1 MEPSNPGT
9 LEPSNP
15 DRLVVVLIRP
25 SRYDEEG
32 YVVRHWRGTLPSN
45 TLSCLNGLTEDA
57 VAAGAL
63 HPLEVTI
70 HAFDEAVDRIDPRR
84 LARRLKRRAGTR
96 VVVALAGVQTNQFPR
111 AQDLA
116 RQFRAEGCVVMM
128 GGFHVSGAMA
138 TAPSTPPE
146 CQALIDDGVTLVLGE
161 VENAWVDLLRDAAAD
176 RLQAVYNFLPA
187 LPDLDA
193 QPLPRSSPRLQRK
206 FAVRG
211 YGTIDAG
218 RGCPFDCSFCTI
230 ISVQGRTM
238 RGRGA
243 ARILDHIRREYRVGR
258 RSGIR
263 HYFFTDDNFA
273 RHPSWE
279 AILDGLIALR
289 ADGVAVDFMMQV
301 DIAAARIPRFVDK
314 AAAAGC
320 VQVFIGMESLR
331 EDNLQAAG
339 KRQNRVQTYRAAIDR
354 WHAAGIVC
362 HVGFI
367 IGFPHDTPERVADD
381 VRALS
386 QGLLVDQASFFML
399 TPLPGSRDHRRAV
412 EAGVPMDSDYNNFDS
427 FRAVVPH
434 PLMSA
439 EAWTSAYRDAWTM
452 FYSPDH
458 MRAALL
464 RQNPHTSWGLFKCFL
479 WYRAAMIEGTHPMV
493 TGFVRLKDRRSR
505 RPGWPIEGRLA
516 FFRRRAREL
525 GRLSLAYAALFVEM
539 QELWL
544 ATRLRREDY
553 ARAWLPR
560 SLRARG
566 RLDLKTGWHRAHAAL
581 AARLSGESGR
591 IAAAARP
598 VSRIMAA
605 RLDALWRAVGSRAG
619 DGAGGAPAIASDP
632 VVVPRPP
639 RSAPVRLL
647 TRLSVLRPP
656 SVEAR
661 RVLTA
666 YWADAVTCLRRRQI
680 WRLNPVTLA
689 WNAARDA
696 RNTLVFLRAMGS
708 ERF

>member
-1 MEPSNPGT
+1 M
-9 LEPSNP
+9 
-15 DRLVVVLIRP
+15 
-25 SRYDEEG
+25 
-32 YVVRHWRGTLPSN
+32 RHWRGTLPSN

-63 HPLEVTI
+63 HPLDVTI

-84 LARRLKRRAGTR
+84 LVRRLRRRSSTR

-116 RQFRAEGCVVMM
+116 RQFKAEGCAVMI

-138 TAPSTPPE
+138 TAPTTPPE
-146 CQALIDDGVTLVLGE
+146 CQVMIDNGVTLVLGE

-289 ADGVAVDFMMQV
+289 AGGVAVDFMMQV

-339 KRQNRVQTYRAAIDR
+339 KRQNRVQTYRASIER

-367 IGFPHDTPERVADD
+367 IGFPHDTPERVAED

-386 QGLLVDQASFFML
+386 EDLLVDQASFFML
-399 TPLPGSRDHRRAV
+399 TPLPGSRDHRRVV

-427 FRAVVPH
+427 FRAVAPH
-434 PLMSA
+434 RLMTA
-439 EAWTSAYRDAWTM
+439 EAWTSAYRDAWTA
-452 FYSPDH
+452 FYSTEH

-464 RQNPHTSWGLFKCFL
+464 RQNPHTYWGLFKCFL

-505 RPGWPIEGRLA
+505 RPGWPIEGRSA
-516 FFRRRAREL
+516 FLRRRAREL
-525 GRLSLAYAALFVEM
+525 GRLSLAYAALFVDM

-544 ATRLRREDY
+544 ATRIRREDY

-566 RLDLKTGWHRAHAAL
+566 RLDLKTGWSRAHAAF

-619 DGAGGAPAIASDP
+619 DVAEGTPAIVVSDL
-632 VVVPRPP
+632 VVVSRPP

-647 TRLSVLRPP
+647 ARLSVLRPP

>member
-1 MEPSNPGT
+1 

-15 DRLVVVLIRP
+15 DRLAVVLIRP
-25 SRYDEEG
+25 SRYDDEG

-63 HPLEVTI
+63 HPLDVTI

-84 LARRLKRRAGTR
+84 LVRRLRRPGTR
-96 VVVALAGVQTNQFPR
+96 VVVALAGVQTNQFAR

-116 RQFRAEGCVVMM
+116 RQFKAEGCAVMI

-138 TAPSTPPE
+138 TAPATPPE
-146 CQALIDDGVTLVLGE
+146 CQAMIDEGVTLVLGE
-161 VENAWVDLLRDAAAD
+161 VENAWVDLLRDAAAA
-176 RLQAVYNFLPA
+176 RLRPVYNFLPN
-187 LPDLDA
+187 LPELET
-193 QPLPRSSPRLQRK
+193 QPLPRFSPRLQRK

-243 ARILDHIRREYRVGR
+243 AHILEHIRREYRVGR

-273 RHPSWE
+273 RNPSWE

-289 ADGVAVDFMMQV
+289 AEGVAVDFMMQV

-354 WHAAGIVC
+354 WHTAGIVC

-367 IGFPHDTPERVADD
+367 IGFPHDTPERVAED
-381 VRALS
+381 VRAL
-386 QGLLVDQASFFML
+386 GEDLLVDQASFFML

-412 EAGVPMDSDYNNFDS
+412 EAGTPMDPDYNNFDS
-427 FRAVVPH
+427 FRAVAPH
-434 PLMSA
+434 PLMTA
-439 EAWTSAYRDAWTM
+439 EAWTSAYRDAWTA
-452 FYSPDH
+452 FYSTDH

-464 RQNPHTSWGLFKCFL
+464 RQNPHTYWGLFKCFL

-505 RPGWPIEGRLA
+505 RPGWPIEGRVA
-516 FFRRRAREL
+516 FFRRRVREL
-525 GRLSLAYAALFVEM
+525 GRLSLAYARLFVEM

-544 ATRLRREDY
+544 ATRIRREDY
-553 ARAWLPR
+553 AGAWLPR
-560 SLRARG
+560 TLRARG
-566 RLDLKTGWHRAHAAL
+566 PLDLKTGWSRAHAAL
-581 AARLSGESGR
+581 AARLSGEGGR

-605 RLDALWRAVGSRAG
+605 RLDALWRAMGSRAG
-619 DGAGGAPAIASDP
+619 DSAEGAPAITSDP
-632 VVVPRPP
+632 MVVPAPP
-639 RSAPVRLL
+639 RSALVRVLA
-647 TRLSVLRPP
+647 RLNVVRPP

-661 RVLTA
+661 RALTA
-666 YWADAVTCLRRRQI
+666 YWTDAAARLRRRQI

-696 RNTLVFLRAMGS
+696 RNTLVFLSAMGS